1 MNKIFFLF
9 LSKDSFDDDW
19 LFAGRLRLKIKEIFA
34 PAFDYNNLTA
44 LCLRICIL
52 KGPDNKIS
60 HPLSLTPSNSLVL

>member
-44 LCLRICIL
+44 LSLRICIL
-52 KGPDNKIS
+52 EGADNEVS
-60 HPLSLTPSNSLVL
+60 HPLPLTPSDSLVL